1 MVDDACSGGRLYRGP
16 ALLQIYSARVFVDKV
31 KSGELVM
38 VGRLSALPSLIFR
51 GQTNLS
57 WLLPERTVLT
67 TTSAVQMKVSGPK
80 VPLVVSAVRSPT
92 EQVTAAVGLRLS
104 RDCFENEQRSKIRY
118 DYSGFSRKAFTL
130 EY

>member
-16 ALLQIYSARVFVDKV
+16 ALLQIYSVRVLVVDKV
-31 KSGELVM
+31 KGGELVM
-38 VGRLSALPSLIFR
+38 AGRLSALPSLIFR

-67 TTSAVQMKVSGPK
+67 TTSAVQMTVSGSK

-104 RDCFENEQRSKIRY
+104 RDCFENEQRSKIR
-118 DYSGFSRKAFTL
+118 
-130 EY
+130 